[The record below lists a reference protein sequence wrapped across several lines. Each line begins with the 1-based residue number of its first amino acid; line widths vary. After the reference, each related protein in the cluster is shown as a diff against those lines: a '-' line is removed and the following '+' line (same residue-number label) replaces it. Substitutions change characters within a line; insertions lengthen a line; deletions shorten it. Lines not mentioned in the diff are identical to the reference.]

1 MTPASLATN
10 PAWGESLVGLRMVVL
25 LSWWP
30 DYSGT
35 KLLLG
40 KIAKFDATVSP
51 LFLLEIED
59 KPGDTYSMRYNAVLA
74 YAQVEH
80 PTFKNFRLPNMM
92 PEEPVPDDT
101 VVIWRHGCRQ
111 RRCGRKRRHT

>member
-1 MTPASLATN
+1 MAPSSFAIN
-10 PAWGESLVGLRMVVL
+10 PEWGENLVGLRMVVP
-25 LSWWP
+25 LSWWSG
-30 DYSGT
+30 YSGAE
-35 KLLLG
+35 LPLG
-40 KIAKFDATVSP
+40 KIAKFDVTASP
-51 LFLLEIED
+51 SFLLEVNGE
-59 KPGDTYSMRYNAVLA
+59 PGDTYAIRYDAVLA

>member
-1 MTPASLATN
+1 MAPTSYAIDLEWGASLV
-10 PAWGESLVGLRMVVL
+10 SLRMAVP

-30 DYSGT
+30 VYSVT
-35 KLLLG
+35 ELLLG
-40 KIAKFDATVSP
+40 KITKFDVTASP
-51 LFLLEIED
+51 LFLFEVND
-59 KPGDTYSMRYNAVLA
+59 KPGDTYAIRYDAVLA